1 MTEVFFVRHAQP
13 DFSVRDDRTKPLTE
27 DGIRDSEAVTR
38 ILSDKGIDFIVS
50 SPYKRSIDTI
60 GDLAKTLNLP
70 IHIDED
76 FRERNTGNLNGE
88 DMFRFI
94 EK

>member
-13 DFSVRDDRTKPLTE
+13 DFSVRDDRTKPLIK

-50 SPYKRSIDTI
+50 SPYKRSKEFDTKRK
-60 GDLAKTLNLP
+60 G
-70 IHIDED
+70 
-76 FRERNTGNLNGE
+76 NT
-88 DMFRFI
+88 
-94 EK
+94 K